1 MTSGFIA
8 RQESNGEGVGD
19 DDHSWAFDGQR
30 QQKWHA
36 GPSAFGSQWR
46 DGDVV
51 GFAADMTNMDDITL
65 SLSVNGC
72 FDAPD
77 GVGFSGTQNASL
89 HYCLFFRNRM
99 LVHTSHCMP
108 PDSVISCC

>member
-1 MTSGFIA
+1 MASGFIA

-19 DDHSWAFDGQR
+19 DDQSWAFDGQR
-30 QQKWHA
+30 QRKWHA
-36 GPSAFGSQWR
+36 GKWQAFGSKWR
-46 DGDVV
+46 DGDVL

-77 GVGFSGTQNASL
+77 GVGFSGTTKFDSFLFSQQN
-89 HYCLFFRNRM
+89 
-99 LVHTSHCMP
+99 
-108 PDSVISCC
+108 